1 MSYLENVPTEKK
13 PCFFTSLWCIH
24 EVVDACSH
32 DISTTKA
39 PCRVKVSTDMLS
51 LWRCVMR
58 YSTQW
63 VGTVNTYIFTLYHRW
78 YSAFSGVQGNVV
90 VSFFDIPFLTMFIT
104 SQVMD
109 RCTWLR
115 NQAQLELE
123 RCSSCETPKNGS
135 FLQWR
140 TSRATP
146 HKRLLTGFIDCATFM
161 VHRMTLDHDVLGAAR
176 RANEFYTSPQPKI
189 RSAKTVSPVIQTT
202 PK

>member
-1 MSYLENVPTEKK
+1 MCLPKK

-90 VSFFDIPFLTMFIT
+90 VSFFYIPFLTIFIT
-104 SQVMD
+104 SQVMG
-109 RCTWLR
+109 RCTWFI
-115 NQAQLELE
+115 NQAQSELE
-123 RCSSCETPKNGS
+123 RCSSCETPKNGC
-135 FLQWR
+135 FLGRR
-140 TSRATP
+140 TSRATLY
-146 HKRLLTGFIDCATFM
+146 KRQLMRLVDCDTFM
-161 VHRMTLDHDVLGAAR
+161 VRRMTLDPHVLGAVR
-176 RANEFYTSPQPKI
+176 RADEFYTSPQPKI
-189 RSAKTVSPVIQTT
+189 QSTKTVSPGIQTT